1 MPPSPSDGRRATG
14 NEGETIAARYLQGR
28 GWEILARG
36 WRPDFAPRL
45 GEVDLLAR
53 DGSTLVVVEV
63 RTRCSTSGFGTAL
76 ESVDARKAAKLARL
90 ARAAARAFDVSEV
103 RVDVVGIDR
112 ARGRA
117 TRLAHVPNA
126 VEVR

>member
-14 NEGETIAARYLQGR
+14 ARGEEIAARYLSSR
-28 GWEILARG
+28 GWEILARS
-36 WRPDFAPRL
+36 WRPEFAPRL

-63 RTRCSTSGFGTAL
+63 RARSSRGHGTSL
-76 ESVDARKAAKLARL
+76 ESVDARKAARLARL
-90 ARAAARAFDVSEV
+90 ARAAARAFDMDEV

-112 ARGRA
+112 GRGRA
-117 TRLAHVPNA
+117 TRLTYVPNA
-126 VEVR
+126 VEIR